1 MSIDALAAIGGTQP
15 VLSVLPDG
23 MIGVQPPAEVSFE
36 SVLGGLETLNTQLL
50 SSQAATAKIAAGG
63 PDSLHHTVMGMEQT
77 RLSFELMLAV
87 RNKVLDAY
95 QELMRMQV

>member
-1 MSIDALAAIGGTQP
+1 
-15 VLSVLPDG
+15 
-23 MIGVQPPAEVSFE
+23 
-36 SVLGGLETLNTQLL
+36 
-50 SSQAATAKIAAGG
+50 
-63 PDSLHHTVMGMEQT
+63 MGMEQT

>member
-1 MSIDALAAIGGTQP
+1 MSIEAIAALGGAVEAAAGL
-15 VLSVLPDG
+15 V
-23 MIGVQPPAEVSFE
+23 PAVPQASAGAFE
-36 SVLGGLETLNTQLL
+36 SVLGSLNDLNTQLL
-50 SSQAATAKIAAGG
+50 TGEQHVAQLASGQISSLPEVAI
-63 PDSLHHTVMGMEQT
+63 SSEQT

>member
-1 MSIDALAAIGGTQP
+1 MSVAAVAPLGAEQPIALEALTG
-15 VLSVLPDG
+15 L
-23 MIGVQPPAEVSFE
+23 QPPTDVSFE
-36 SVLGGLETLNTQLL
+36 NVLGSLEALNTQLL
-50 SSQAATAKIAAGG
+50 TSQSATAKLASAGA

-87 RNKVLDAY
+87 RNKTLDAY